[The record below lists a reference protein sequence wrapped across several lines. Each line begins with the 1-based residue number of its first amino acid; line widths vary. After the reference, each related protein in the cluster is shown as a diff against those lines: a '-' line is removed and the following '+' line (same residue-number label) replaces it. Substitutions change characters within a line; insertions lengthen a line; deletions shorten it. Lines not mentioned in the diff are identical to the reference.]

1 MRSTAVCVRLPS
13 ECRGVQGMR
22 TRMES
27 QARLTA
33 VGVIQVTLDRLVR
46 QACIGTLCHRDHM
59 GIGQR
64 HMAQCMPPQG
74 LL

>member
-1 MRSTAVCVRLPS
+1 MRSTEVCVRLPS

-33 VGVIQVTLDRLVR
+33 VCVIQVTLDRLVWS
-46 QACIGTLCHRDHM
+46 ACVGTIGHM
-59 GIGQR
+59 DNRQR